1 VKLIQVARLLAGI
14 ALLLPTRLLA
24 EPLNVYT
31 YSSFASDWGPGPAIK
46 RAFEAQCNCELN
58 FVALDDGVSIL
69 NRVRLE
75 GEYSQAD
82 ILLGLDNNLM
92 EEARRTGLLAEH
104 GIDTSALTLPWSDP
118 HFVPF
123 DYGYFAFVYDS
134 RRLSHPPASM
144 HELVEGDAPLSIIYQ
159 DPRTSTPGLGLLL
172 WIKKIYGNDAPQA
185 WRKLAAK
192 TVTVTK
198 GWSEAYGMFLDGEAD
213 MVLSYTTSPAYHQLA
228 ENTPYYRAAAFEE
241 GHYLQVEVA
250 ARLKTAPH
258 PKLADQF
265 MAFVLSAPFQDAIP
279 QGNWMF
285 PVKPHAPLPAAF
297 NDLVQPVQSLE
308 YPSEQV
314 SAQRRDWINEWL
326 RAVSR

>member
-1 VKLIQVARLLAGI
+1 VKLTRFVRLPAGAALLMPTLLLAK
-14 ALLLPTRLLA
+14 T
-24 EPLNVYT
+24 LNVYT

-46 RAFEAQCNCELN
+46 TAFEAECGCTLN

-75 GEYSQAD
+75 GDHSDAD

-104 GIDTSALTLPWSDP
+104 GIDTGALALPWSDP

-134 RRLSHPPASM
+134 RRLPQPPASL
-144 HELVEGDAPLSIIYQ
+144 HELVEGETPLSIIYQ

-172 WIKKIYGNDAPQA
+172 WVRQIYGDNAPQA
-185 WRKLAAK
+185 WHKLAAK

-213 MVLSYTTSPAYHQLA
+213 MVLSYTTSPAYHLLA
-228 ENTPYYRAAAFEE
+228 EGVPHYRAAAFAE

-250 ARLKTAPH
+250 ARMKTAPH
-258 PKLADQF
+258 PELADRF
-265 MAFVLSAPFQDAIP
+265 MAFVLSAPFQDVIP
-279 QGNWMF
+279 QGNWMY
-285 PVKPHAPLPAAF
+285 PVNPHAPLPEAF
-297 NDLVQPVQSLE
+297 AGLVQPAHTLE
-308 YPSEQV
+308 YPSDEV
-314 SAQRRDWINEWL
+314 NTKRRDWINEWL
-326 RAVSR
+326 SAVSR